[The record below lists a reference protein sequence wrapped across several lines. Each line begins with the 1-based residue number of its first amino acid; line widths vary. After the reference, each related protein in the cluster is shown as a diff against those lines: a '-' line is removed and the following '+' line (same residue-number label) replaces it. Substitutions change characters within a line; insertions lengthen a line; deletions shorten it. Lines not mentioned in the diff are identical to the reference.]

1 MGAQN
6 VSQKFELRLLQ
17 DLQKANKTKN
27 YYALLLLLTPEK
39 LDLIAQIL
47 ETARE
52 SDCLKFAELLQKLD
66 EIK

>member
-1 MGAQN
+1 M
-6 VSQKFELRLLQ
+6 SQRFELRLLQ

-27 YYALLLLLTPEK
+27 FYALLLLLTPEK

-52 SDCLKFAELLQKLD
+52 SDCFKLAELLQKLD
-66 EIK
+66 KVK